1 MADVGAIPRTVK
13 IHQNECSQCITS
25 KKKIQHVYSAEEL
38 NKCPAETTDS
48 DSTDLPF
55 GLKDRNILDNTTA
68 YNERLL
74 KH

>member
-1 MADVGAIPRTVK
+1 MAEVGATPRTVK

-25 KKKIQHVYSAEEL
+25 RKKIQHVFSAEEL
-38 NKCPAETTDS
+38 SKCHAEPTDS
-48 DSTDLPF
+48 DSTELPF

-68 YNERLL
+68 YSERLL